1 MEERKIKTRY
11 ISRARYDLFRGL
23 IEQYTRKRLDED
35 SALPALYASHR
46 QNRHG
51 RAYLVS
57 DIDER
62 IEPVFRKRVV
72 YRPVP
77 ENEREE

>member
-1 MEERKIKTRY
+1 MEERKIKTRF
-11 ISRARYDLFRGL
+11 ISRARYDLFRRL
-23 IEQYTRKRLDED
+23 IEQYTRKRLDEEEG
-35 SALPALYASHR
+35 LPALYSAPQH
-46 QNRHG
+46 NWHG

-57 DIDER
+57 SADER
-62 IEPVFRKRVV
+62 IEPVFRKWVV